1 MSNQPRMSAVLVAES
16 EQIEDVATL
25 IIDADGTRTEPELYL
40 LSLISNHTH
49 RTMVHDLSDA
59 IAEAA
64 DGPMGVLGVR
74 AQRLIREAARDFAG
88 WPNHPDPAGP
98 AQAKAA

>member
-25 IIDADGTRTEPELYL
+25 IVDADGQRTEPELYL
-40 LSLISNHTH
+40 LTLISNHTY
-49 RTMVHDLSDA
+49 RTMVHDVSDA

-64 DGPMGVLGVR
+64 DGPNGVLGVR
-74 AQRLIREAARDFAG
+74 AQRLIREAGRDLRG
-88 WPNHPDPAGP
+88 WSDDPDPAGP
-98 AQAKAA
+98 ANVKAA